1 MTGAS
6 TPRVI
11 NNFPQSVLSDH
22 SSHPNQTRLGCIQL
36 AYSLISVWFL
46 QIGGTGSPNATNHS
60 PRHLA
65 AIATHAITNK
75 WEMKKSKFSILMHV
89 FWSAL
94 NLDYLFWW

>member
-22 SSHPNQTRLGCIQL
+22 SSHPNQTRLGCIRL
-36 AYSLISVWFL
+36 AYTSLIKKWFL
-46 QIGGTGSPNATNHS
+46 EIGGIGSPNATNHS

-65 AIATHAITNK
+65 AITTHAITNK
-75 WEMKKSKFSILMHV
+75 
-89 FWSAL
+89 
-94 NLDYLFWW
+94 